1 MKKPLSLALQ
11 SLLRSRRA
19 DAGASWLGLA
29 RGRLLPDAPRQ
40 RMWDLLEG
48 LDWAA
53 MPNEGKLRGAMAER
67 SFKLGLSTKARPT

>member
-1 MKKPLSLALQ
+1 MSLALQ

-67 SFKLGLSTKARPT
+67 SFKLGLSTKALRN